1 VFVPLSVSFT
11 EAEAR
16 AAIAAASSYSDAL
29 RRLGLRPAGGNHAT
43 LKKYA
48 ERIWLI
54 PVDHFDPAA
63 ARRAALR
70 REPIPW
76 SQVLVRDSRYSRQT
90 LKKRLYAEGLK
101 ERRCELCGQG
111 ESWHGRR
118 MALILDHKNGDA
130 TDNRFENLQ
139 IVCPNCAATLD
150 THCGRNLRRPAVC
163 AACGREFRRRGAQ
176 RHCSRECG
184 QRSDA
189 ARQAQ
194 RALRRVE
201 RPPYGQLLAEVA
213 AAGWSAVGR
222 KYGVSDNAI
231 RKSVRAYERERRAAA
246 GGGLPGGRGPP
257 GGGAEWRCAGSQW

>member
-118 MALILDHKNGDA
+118 MALILDTRTEMPPTTGSR
-130 TDNRFENLQ
+130 TCRS
-139 IVCPNCAATLD
+139 CARTA
-150 THCGRNLRRPAVC
+150 LRRSTRTAAAICVARRC
-163 AACGREFRRRGAQ
+163 ARRAAGSSGGAARNATARASAGSVPTRRG
-176 RHCSRECG
+176 RHSA
-184 QRSDA
+184 RSDA
-189 ARQAQ
+189 SNGRRMGSCSQ
-194 RALRRVE
+194 RWQ
-201 RPPYGQLLAEVA
+201 RP
-213 AAGWSAVGR
+213 AGVPS
-222 KYGVSDNAI
+222 
-231 RKSVRAYERERRAAA
+231 
-246 GGGLPGGRGPP
+246 
-257 GGGAEWRCAGSQW
+257 GASTA